1 MSKTNYNFRSC
12 SPSKEELK
20 LVNELIYKFGDV
32 RTTKR
37 LDLLW
42 NSSVG
47 KNVPNSS
54 KIAKERWAA
63 VKKFNQHEYQFWLK
77 LTEIANLK
85 HKLLYPNYK
94 YTPIRDK
101 NKKSRKSNNTYKQ
114 HPSLVAN
121 DIVKS
126 TKIESNKKFE
136 PLQIQETN
144 NTQASTDNNNCQNNS
159 TSPNLSIEPIS
170 ESYLPS
176 SFLPNYLSHEYRQNI
191 LAPSMMPVQFTNNL
205 NPYYL

>member
-1 MSKTNYNFRSC
+1 
-12 SPSKEELK
+12 
-20 LVNELIYKFGDV
+20 
-32 RTTKR
+32 
-37 LDLLW
+37 
-42 NSSVG
+42 
-47 KNVPNSS
+47 
-54 KIAKERWAA
+54 
-63 VKKFNQHEYQFWLK
+63 
-77 LTEIANLK
+77 IANMK

-144 NTQASTDNNNCQNNS
+144 NIQASTDNNNCQNNS

-170 ESYLPS
+170 ESYLLS

-205 NPYYL
+205 NPYYLQCYQPQGYFIFNSLIDPVLINENGFNTSFSNFRN